1 MENRTAIT
9 IPLWIKFS
17 IAVLVAALLTLVA
30 MSISWGGM
38 TPVTGKPIAL
48 GALLVL
54 PLVIAAKYDW
64 SAIASVLLTLFTY
77 FALSFGAVLAL
88 MRER

>member
-1 MENRTAIT
+1 MEDRTAIT
-9 IPLWIKFS
+9 TPLWMKFC
-17 IAVLVAALLTLVA
+17 IAAIVAALLTLVA
-30 MSISWGGM
+30 LSISWGGM
-38 TPVTGKPIAL
+38 APVAGKPIAV

-64 SAIASVLLTLFTY
+64 SATASVMLTFFTY
-77 FALSFGAVLAL
+77 FALSVGAVLAL